1 MGNSLYIGCLCSCSD
16 ALVAK
21 TPDHKNVY
29 LYFSN
34 YLYKYPQH
42 RFAGGIIDDIH
53 PIWNNGFLM
62 EILVQRKDLED
73 LRDFILHAEYDTEE
87 FQNEGHVTF
96 TYDPDALGYVI
107 YLYSR
112 QNLLR
117 ILSGKRYRCY
127 KYCVG
132 RKEKKRI
139 VKQIE
144 RILQL
149 QIEDNA
155 KVQ

>member
-1 MGNSLYIGCLCSCSD
+1 
-16 ALVAK
+16 
-21 TPDHKNVY
+21 
-29 LYFSN
+29 
-34 YLYKYPQH
+34 
-42 RFAGGIIDDIH
+42 
-53 PIWNNGFLM
+53 M

-132 RKEKKRI
+132 KRKREWSNRSRGFCNCRLKIMRKCNRLL
-139 VKQIE
+139 E
-144 RILQL
+144 
-149 QIEDNA
+149 
-155 KVQ
+155 

>member
-1 MGNSLYIGCLCSCSD
+1 MGESLYISCKCSCGD

-21 TPDHKNVY
+21 APNQKNAY

-34 YLYKYPQH
+34 YLYKSAQH
-42 RFAGGIIDDIH
+42 RFAGGIIDDIRA
-53 PIWNNGFLM
+53 IRNNGFLM
-62 EILVQRKDLED
+62 EILVQKKDLED
-73 LRDFILHAEYDTEE
+73 LRELILQAEYDTEE

-112 QNLLR
+112 QSIFR

-127 KYCVG
+127 EYCVG

-144 RILQL
+144 RILQ
-149 QIEDNA
+149 IA
-155 KVQ
+155 G